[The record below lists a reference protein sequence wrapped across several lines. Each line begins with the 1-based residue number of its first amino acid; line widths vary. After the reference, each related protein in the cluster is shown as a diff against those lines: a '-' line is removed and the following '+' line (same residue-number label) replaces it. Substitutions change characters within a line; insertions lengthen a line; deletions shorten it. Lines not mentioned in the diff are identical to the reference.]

1 MINAIIESKENTLVT
16 EMPIGIYTLYERLM
30 SVGINASPKAIRLTD
45 NEDDAIRV
53 KLYSES
59 DFGNHLLRVLNEE
72 NTLADANLLT
82 MVVQNAHEEI
92 RDDIEQNILYD
103 QYTSMNEVIDDIRT
117 MTANT
122 GPVKV
127 TFYCPL
133 VGTIEDDEGV
143 SSSVGGR
150 FLHSYQWAIEE
161 AIETDRR
168 SDDVDMA
175 EYFNEDAEIKA
186 KLVSVN
192 WGVEDY
198 RDRLFGKI
206 KCSLTEELT
215 DAETKILSRWICGQN
230 SDGWGEGFEQHP
242 IDTEDGDLYVSFWHG
257 GDDYTIMTHDELD
270 EYIENQGM
278 QMGGM

>member
-1 MINAIIESKENTLVT
+1 MINAIIESKGNTLVT
-16 EMPIGIYTLYERLM
+16 ELPIGIYTLYERLL
-30 SVGINASPKAIRLTD
+30 SVGISANPKTIRLTD
-45 NEDDAIRV
+45 NEEDDIRV

-59 DFGNHLLRVLNEE
+59 DFGNHLLRVLDEE

-82 MVVQNAHEEI
+82 AVVQNAHEEI

-122 GPVKV
+122 GPIKV

-133 VGTIEDDEGV
+133 VGTIEDDEGL

-150 FLHSYQWAIEE
+150 FLHSYQWAIED
-161 AIETDRR
+161 AIEIDRR

-175 EYFNEDAEIKA
+175 EYFNNDDGVKA
-186 KLVSVN
+186 KLVSAK

-198 RDRLFGKI
+198 RGRLFGKI
-206 KCSLTEELT
+206 ECSLKEELT
-215 DAETKILSRWICGQN
+215 DAETEILTDWICGQN

-242 IDTEDGDLYVSFWHG
+242 IDTEDGDLYVSFWNSN
-257 GDDYTIMTHDELD
+257 DDYDIMTHDELD
-270 EYIENQGM
+270 AYIDNQGM
-278 QMGGM
+278 RMGGM